1 MISIL
6 AFMAG
11 GFMTRHSSLKKIG
24 GGSTEKRTVLTRY
37 ERIELLRKRGQWS
50 DGRRITALP
59 KTKPEE

>member
-1 MISIL
+1 
-6 AFMAG
+6 
-11 GFMTRHSSLKKIG
+11 MTRHSSLKKIG

-37 ERIELLRKRGQWS
+37 ERIELLRKRGAWN